1 MRMMMKFTAPVEKGN
16 EAIKD
21 GSLAKTL
28 EALMAKIKPEAAY
41 FGSWDGVR
49 SGMMFFDLT
58 DASQLVEFAEPL
70 LLNVNATIEIVP
82 VMTVDDLRK
91 GLATV
96 SSAK

>member
-1 MRMMMKFTAPVEKGN
+1 MRMMMRFTAPVEKGN

-21 GSLAKTL
+21 GSLGKTL
-28 EALMAKIKPEAAY
+28 EALMAKVKPEAVY
-41 FGSWDGVR
+41 FGSWNGVR

-70 LLNVNATIEIVP
+70 FLNCNATVEIVP

-96 SSAK
+96 ST